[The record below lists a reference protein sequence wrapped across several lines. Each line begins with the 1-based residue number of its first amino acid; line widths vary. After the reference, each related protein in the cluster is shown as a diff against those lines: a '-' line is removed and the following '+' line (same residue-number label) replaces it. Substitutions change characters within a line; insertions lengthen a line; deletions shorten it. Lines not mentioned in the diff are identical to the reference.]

1 MLKSILCIRPDVL
14 PPSVWCFFFKRA
26 SLQLTDGGSVTS
38 RDEGYIPFSQ
48 AEKTGIAALYDALP
62 TVTTTGIRCALAGF
76 CARNHH
82 RAALRAGSSATG
94 WLAEE
99 GPAGRG
105 EGEQSSPGKERKWEG
120 GKERLRIVVAST
132 GAPSARPSDLG
143 RAPSLFYLPIW
154 AKHRIK
160 YWFQFPYPSSTQLEK
175 KIIKGTQ

>member
-1 MLKSILCIRPDVL
+1 MSCLYNYLYAKIDIMHTTGRVAPIGMM
-14 PPSVWCFFFKRA
+14 FFFKRA

-105 EGEQSSPGKERKWEG
+105 EGEQSSPGKERK
-120 GKERLRIVVAST
+120 
-132 GAPSARPSDLG
+132 
-143 RAPSLFYLPIW
+143 
-154 AKHRIK
+154 
-160 YWFQFPYPSSTQLEK
+160 
-175 KIIKGTQ
+175 